1 MRSSRNP
8 RHHEKTLGVERG
20 GSWCGG
26 EGRTDRREQLGK
38 RHRKS
43 TKRRGR
49 PGETAAFCQRNCGR
63 IISTRILKSAALFAL
78 VGTILLTVVLAVG
91 LIRDISAF
99 TSGAIAAN
107 AILVSLIHLLAS
119 LSVTVFLYLFHKA
132 QS

>member
-49 PGETAAFCQRNCGR
+49 PGKTAAFCQRSCGR
-63 IISTRILKSAALFAL
+63 IISTMSLKTAAFFAL
-78 VGTILLTVVLAVG
+78 IGMTLLTVVLALG
-91 LIRDISAF
+91 FIRD
-99 TSGAIAAN
+99 
-107 AILVSLIHLLAS
+107 VSNSLA
-119 LSVTVFLYLFHKA
+119 
-132 QS
+132 